1 MEENTSMRKIALWG
15 VSALV
20 AMSFAGAVMAAD
32 DPMAAVYGNTVTVT
46 NAKGETSKLWI
57 AKDGTF
63 KGEGAK
69 GEKFTGKWAL
79 KENNTKYCSTVD
91 LPANAPAGTPAPKES
106 CSEFKG
112 SHKAGD
118 KWEQND
124 AMNAKIT
131 VEIKA
136 GM

>member
-1 MEENTSMRKIALWG
+1 MRKIALWG

-20 AMSFAGAVMAAD
+20 ALSFTGAAMAAE
-32 DPMAAVYGNTVTVT
+32 DPMSSVYGNTVVVT
-46 NAKGETSKLWI
+46 DAKGEATKLWI
-57 AKDGTF
+57 AKDGTY
-63 KGEGAK
+63 KGETAK

-79 KENNTKYCSTVD
+79 KDNNTKYCSTTD

-112 SHKAGD
+112 MHKAGD
-118 KWEQND
+118 KWEQTD
-124 AMNAKIT
+124 AAGAKIG